1 MVIVQWPS
9 RIHDVPIEELV
20 VSFRQHESTSHSQHL
35 RVSAST
41 NYKIVTKT
49 INAIPDLLVSVSSM
63 KAKLLKHLL
72 IFECAFSQS
81 ANRLFEKV
89 KSLTT
94 ALSDIHMVFLLLI
107 HEQNVFH
114 SPVETSNAW
123 EKFESNHS
131 PLDLL
136 QFLELCE
143 EEDRAPESLPEE
155 FMGPVTAGG
164 HVWCN
169 ISQVEYYVWLR
180 QDDSKLEINPES
192 IEQTQWS
199 AYGVRSSLFF
209 QFRLTLLFGRN
220 SQPWMTQI

>member
-1 MVIVQWPS
+1 VEGEMVIVQWPS

-35 RVSAST
+35 QVSAST

-94 ALSDIHMVFLLLI
+94 ALSDIRMVFLLLI

-143 EEDRAPESLPEE
+143 EEDRAPESLLEE

-169 ISQVEYYVWLR
+169 ISCYRPTLIFP
-180 QDDSKLEINPES
+180 DF
-192 IEQTQWS
+192 
-199 AYGVRSSLFF
+199 SLFF
-209 QFRLTLLFGRN
+209 LTF
-220 SQPWMTQI
+220 